1 MFTFVLIL
9 HVLVCLTL
17 VLVVLIQAGKG
28 AEIGASF
35 GGGGSQTVF
44 GSRGPGTFLSKLT
57 AAAGILFM
65 LTSLGLAILSAQTLR
80 SSVVEGTPAKQGMP
94 AMPGG
99 MPSQGQPATPFA
111 PGKPAPAPAS
121 PAGQPAPAPVFPAP
135 GGSK

>member
-9 HVLVCLTL
+9 HVLVCLAL

-28 AEIGASF
+28 ADIGASF

-44 GSRGPGTFLSKLT
+44 GSRGAGTFLSKLT
-57 AAAGILFM
+57 TVAGVLFM
-65 LTSLGLAILSAQTLR
+65 LTSLGLAILSSHGLK
-80 SSVVEGTPAKQGMP
+80 SSVVEGTPARKEMP

-99 MPSQGQPATPFA
+99 MPGGMPAAPGQPAA
-111 PGKPAPAPAS
+111 

-135 GGSK
+135 GGGK

>member
-28 AEIGASF
+28 AEIGATF

-57 AAAGILFM
+57 AAAGVLFM
-65 LTSLGLAILSAQTLR
+65 LTSLGLAILSSQTLR
-80 SSVVEGTPAKQGMP
+80 ASVVEGTPAKQGMP

-99 MPSQGQPATPFA
+99 MPGQGQPATPFA
-111 PGKPAPAPAS
+111 PGKPAPAPAA